1 MKRKQLLIS
10 TTAALTLSVLLS
22 LPTVYGCI
30 TTSHNKPCM
39 ASPQSVLF
47 PAREGG
53 EVDEELFMRDMAKT
67 WKDLDKSSDAEAW
80 EKAAKSWE
88 NLKIG
93 RSGPVCPDRL
103 HQKTYNRVIIQ

>member
-10 TTAALTLSVLLS
+10 TAATLTLSILLS

-30 TTSHNKPCM
+30 ATSHKNPCT
-39 ASPQSVLF
+39 AFPNIATS